1 MMALAVVST
10 AQLAFGLIGLRQAL
24 REGTTYAV
32 WKLKWDPGRIKRDQ
46 WVLGTGL
53 SASGVMLILQGV
65 ATAGL
70 LSRRRRRAAA
80 KTLGVLG
87 AVMCGGYPVEKSI
100 RQAWQGNSPGR
111 SIMPLTAAATG
122 RAAVMAELGRC
133 GVGLG

>member
-10 AQLAFGLIGLRQAL
+10 AQLALGLIGLRQAL
-24 REGTTYAV
+24 REGTTYDV
-32 WKLKWDPGRIKRDQ
+32 WKLKGDPGRIKRDQ

-80 KTLGVLG
+80 KTLGVHG
-87 AVMCGGYPVEKSI
+87 AVMCGGYPVEKSV
-100 RQAWQGNSPGR
+100 RQAWQGNSPDR